1 MNLIALAAWLAG
13 LLGFGL
19 LIAGVALIH
28 TPAALIVAGTC
39 LLGWSLLAD
48 RAAARIPRKHPSGSG

>member
-28 TPAALIVAGTC
+28 TPAALIVAGTG

-48 RAAARIPRKHPSGSG
+48 RAAARIPRKHPSGGG